1 MSGLDKY
8 TGDMLRPFEDSR
20 VERSKGCNSNPTAP
34 MKGGE
39 SLEELGALFYLMHLL
54 ARIVEVVLTARD
66 ERRARRGKHA
76 R

>member
-1 MSGLDKY
+1 
-8 TGDMLRPFEDSR
+8 
-20 VERSKGCNSNPTAP
+20 

-54 ARIVEVVLTARD
+54 ARIALVLRDARD
-66 ERRARRGKHA
+66 EKRARHGKRA